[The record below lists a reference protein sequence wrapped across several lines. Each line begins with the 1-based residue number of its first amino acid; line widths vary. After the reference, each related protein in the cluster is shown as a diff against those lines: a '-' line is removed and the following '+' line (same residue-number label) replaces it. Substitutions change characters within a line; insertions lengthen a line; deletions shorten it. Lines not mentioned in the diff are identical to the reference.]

1 LNYLLDTCVISELVR
16 PTPDENVVNWLNQTP
31 DERLF
36 LSVIAIGELRKGIT
50 RLPDSNKKNRLTNWL
65 NTLLDNYESRIL
77 PINLTVA
84 ETWGNIQAHAE
95 TNGTPLASID
105 SLIAAVALTHNL
117 IIVTRNESDFAAS
130 NAPLL
135 NPWKN
140 LG

>member
-36 LSVIAIGELRKGIT
+36 LSVIAIGEIRKGIT

-95 TNGTPLASID
+95 TQGTPLASID